1 MKADVDQKHGGQQPD
16 LADRPGAARS
26 GASIVRSRLFIKYTI
41 LFVAV
46 VVLAL
51 LANGG
56 FEVWFSYQEHKSS
69 LIGIQQQQAVAAAD
83 KIEEFITQ
91 IESQVGW
98 TTQLPWTDG
107 TLDQRR
113 FDALRLLRQVPAIT
127 ELAQIDAA
135 GHEQLKVSRLTMDVV
150 GSGIDYS
157 NKPEFTQAVAHKVY
171 YGPVYFRRESEP
183 YMTLSLAGTRRDTG
197 VSIAQVNL
205 KLIWDVVSKI
215 KVGAHGRAYVVD
227 SDGRLIAHPDI
238 SLVLRNTDMSRLA
251 QVRSA
256 RAGSSTEAVREAD
269 DIGGHRVLTAYAPVN
284 PLGWFVFVETPI
296 EEAYAPLYQSIQ
308 RMGYV
313 LLGAL
318 ALAFV
323 AGVFLAGRM
332 VVPIQALRVGAA
344 RLGSGDLGQRISIST
359 GDEVEAL
366 ANQFNEM
373 AGKLQESYADLE
385 HKVEQRTHELSE
397 SLEQQ
402 TAISEI
408 LRVISNSPSNVQP
421 VLNSVAEH
429 AARIC
434 EAQYTDIFIVENDTL
449 RVAAGYGEIGRP
461 VDEPFPLDRS
471 TIAGRATVDMQP
483 VHVADM
489 QQAGGEFARGREYAK
504 KFGHHTILGVPL
516 IREGRALGAIAIR
529 RIEVRPFE
537 QKHIALL
544 STFADQ
550 AAIAI
555 ENVRLFEAEQQRT
568 HQLSESL
575 QQQTATAEVL
585 KIIGRS
591 TFDLQSV
598 LGTLV
603 ESVARLCDADMA
615 TIRRPKGMS
624 FLHVAS
630 HGVPPDFSEHMKN
643 RPIEPD
649 RGTVAGRVLLEGKPV
664 HIVDVQT
671 DPEYTMTE
679 IIQRTGFHTILGIPL
694 LREGNPVGV
703 LILGRS
709 AVRPFTEKQIELANT
724 FADQA
729 VIAIENVRLLEE
741 IQEKSRQVEEAS
753 KHKSQF
759 LANMSHELRTPLN
772 AILGYAELVL
782 DGIYGEAPEKMRNV
796 LERIQTNGKHL
807 LGLINDVLDLSKIEA
822 GQLTL
827 TLNDYSVKDMMQ
839 GVYVAVEPLAGNK
852 KLGFKLEVPSD
863 LPIAHGDERRLSQVL
878 LNLVGNAI
886 KFTDTGE
893 VAMKASAANG
903 SYTIAVTD
911 TGPGIAEADQAK
923 IFEEFQQSEST
934 HTKAK
939 GGTGLGLAIAKR
951 IVEMHGGQLWVE
963 SKLGNGSTF
972 FFTVPLRV
980 EQQTGKA

>member
-1 MKADVDQKHGGQQPD
+1 MKADVDQKSAGPKPN
-16 LADRPGAARS
+16 LTDRSSVARS
-26 GASIVRSRLFIKYTI
+26 AVGASIVRSRLFIKYTI

-56 FEVWFSYQEHKSS
+56 FEVWFSYQEHKGS
-69 LIGIQQQQAVAAAD
+69 LISIQQQQALAAAD

-215 KVGAHGRAYVVD
+215 KVGEHGRAYVVD
-227 SDGRLIAHPDI
+227 SGGRLIAHPDI

-256 RAGSSTEAVREAD
+256 RTGSSAEAVREAD
-269 DIGGHRVLTAYAPVN
+269 DIGGHKVLTAYAPVN
-284 PLGWFVFVETPI
+284 PLGWFVFVEIPI
-296 EEAYAPLYQSIQ
+296 EEAYAPLYQSIL
-308 RMGYV
+308 RTGYV

-318 ALAFV
+318 ALAFI
-323 AGVFLAGRM
+323 AGMFLAGRM

-344 RLGSGDLGQRISIST
+344 RLGSGDLGQRISIKT

-366 ANQFNEM
+366 ADQFNEM
-373 AGKLQESYADLE
+373 AGKLQESYAGLE
-385 HKVEQRTHELSE
+385 NKVEQRTHELSE

-402 TAISEI
+402 TAFSEI
-408 LRVISNSPSNVQP
+408 LRVISNSPSDVQP
-421 VLNSVAEH
+421 VLASVAEH

-434 EAQYTDIFIVENDTL
+434 KAQIVDIILLEGNMMRSGAVF
-449 RVAAGYGEIGRP
+449 GELGRDIGE
-461 VDEPFPLDRS
+461 VPLDRS
-471 TIAGRATVDMQP
+471 TVMGRAICDMQP
-483 VHVADM
+483 VQLGD
-489 QQAGGEFARGREYAK
+489 QQAAGDDFARGRELARR
-504 KFGHHTILGVPL
+504 FGHRTILAVPL
-516 IREGRALGAIAIR
+516 VREGRALGCILVR
-529 RIEVRPFE
+529 RTEVHQFE

-555 ENVRLFEAEQQRT
+555 ENVRLFEAEQQ
-568 HQLSESL
+568 
-575 QQQTATAEVL
+575 TATGEVL
-585 KIIGRS
+585 KIISRS

-598 LGTLV
+598 LNTLV
-603 ESVARLCDADMA
+603 ESVAQLCEADMA
-615 TIRRPKGMS
+615 VIRRPKGVS

-630 HGVPPDFSEHMKN
+630 HGAPSEYNEYMQN
-643 RPIEPD
+643 RPIEPG
-649 RGTVAGRVLLEGKPV
+649 RGTVAGRVLLEGKPI
-664 HIVDVQT
+664 HIADVQA
-671 DPEYTMTE
+671 DPEYTMTG
-679 IIQRTGFHTILGIPL
+679 ISQQAGFHTILGVPL
-694 LREGNPVGV
+694 LREGNPIGV
-703 LILGRS
+703 IILGRNT
-709 AVRPFTEKQIELANT
+709 VRPFTEKQIELVTT

-729 VIAIENVRLLEE
+729 VIAIENVRLFEE

-782 DGIYGEAPEKMRNV
+782 DGIYGDAPEKMRNV

-822 GQLTL
+822 GQLVL
-827 TLNDYSVKDMMQ
+827 TLNDYSIKDMMQ

-852 KLGFKLEVPSD
+852 KLGFKLEVPPN
-863 LPIAHGDERRLSQVL
+863 LPPAHGDERRLSQVL

-893 VAMKASAANG
+893 VAMKAAAANG

-911 TGPGIAEADQAK
+911 TGPGIAAADQAK

-951 IVEMHGGQLWVE
+951 IVEMHGGRLWVE

-980 EQQTGKA
+980 DHQAGKA